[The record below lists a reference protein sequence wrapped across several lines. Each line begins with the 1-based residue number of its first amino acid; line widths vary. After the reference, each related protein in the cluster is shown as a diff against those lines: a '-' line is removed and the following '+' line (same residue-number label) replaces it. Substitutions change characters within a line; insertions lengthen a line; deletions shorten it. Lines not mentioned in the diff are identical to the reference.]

1 LRGYINWNK
10 CSYNIPEES
19 VLEKKQAAHQLIRH
33 AVQISKEIMKEDEE
47 EDDNK
52 EGDHMEE
59 AAPSEGKDD
68 DLDNDQ

>member
-1 LRGYINWNK
+1 M
-10 CSYNIPEES
+10 
-19 VLEKKQAAHQLIRH
+19 EKKQAAHQLIRH